1 MFARNIVIS
10 FKIQLAEGQYAKI
23 NFGIVWANDL
33 FYFSS
38 GKARFHSLITMAA
51 IFDPFDK
58 LKKTIER
65 AGDISDR
72 STCAA
77 NTTAIGEGTKEA
89 FAGRKATFTIFSRD
103 SQDRQRNQGGDVYA
117 VKLAERGF
125 EIRNVH
131 VKDQKDGTYS
141 VEYFVGNLLGK
152 LTLSMYLRGETHQ
165 KQPFFCTS

>member
-1 MFARNIVIS
+1 
-10 FKIQLAEGQYAKI
+10 
-23 NFGIVWANDL
+23 
-33 FYFSS
+33 
-38 GKARFHSLITMAA
+38 MAA
-51 IFDPFDK
+51 ILDPFGRG

-89 FAGRKATFTIFSRD
+89 FTGRKATFTIISRD

-117 VKLAERGF
+117 VKLIERGF

-141 VEYFVGNLLGK
+141 VEYYVGNLPGK
-152 LTLSMYLRGETHQ
+152 LTLSVWLRGEHI
-165 KQPFFCTS
+165 KSSPFSVLVKR

>member
-1 MFARNIVIS
+1 
-10 FKIQLAEGQYAKI
+10 
-23 NFGIVWANDL
+23 
-33 FYFSS
+33 
-38 GKARFHSLITMAA
+38 MAT

-103 SQDRQRNQGGDVYA
+103 SQDRRRKQGGDVYA
-117 VKLAERGF
+117 VKLIERGF

-141 VEYFVGNLLGK
+141 VEYYVGNLLGK
-152 LTLSMYLRGETHQ
+152 LTLSVCLRGEHI
-165 KQPFFCTS
+165 KSSPFSVLVKR